1 MIEEDIRELYNKI
14 EDLECKVDKV
24 IQYLPDNAF
33 VFTVHN
39 LWYELD
45 YEFKTYEDA
54 LSFIEDQKTKD
65 KDRFRKN
72 SDLADCEIGKVKI
85 TKKLNNE
92 LRRL

>member
-1 MIEEDIRELYNKI
+1 MIEEDIRDLYNRI
-14 EDLECKVDKV
+14 EDLECKVDKI
-24 IQYLPDNAF
+24 IQYLPDSSF

-45 YEFKTYEDA
+45 YEFDTYEDA
-54 LSFIEDQKTKD
+54 LSFIEDQKIKVEN
-65 KDRFRKN
+65 RFRKN